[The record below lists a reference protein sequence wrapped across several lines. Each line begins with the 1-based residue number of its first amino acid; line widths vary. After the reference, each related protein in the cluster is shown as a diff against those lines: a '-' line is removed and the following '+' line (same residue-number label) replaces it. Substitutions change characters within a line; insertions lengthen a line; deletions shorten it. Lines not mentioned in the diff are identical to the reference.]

1 MINLFRAIFPRWNFF
16 DQISHRFELEYKT
29 SKTSQWHKISFD
41 QKRTLFSPIIN
52 PSCNLALA
60 QINIIEHFVSDLE
73 EGSENQTSYKLL
85 LSLVKVKL
93 SALGIRSEKIQF
105 QVVAV
110 LKDERE
116 IVFTS
121 EMVEV

>member
-29 SKTSQWHKISFD
+29 SNSKQWQKISFD
-41 QKRTLFSPIIN
+41 QTRTIFSPLIN

-60 QINIIEHFVSDLE
+60 QINIIEHFVTDLE
-73 EGSENQTSYKLL
+73 EGNKEQTSFNLL

-93 SALGIRSEKIQF
+93 ATLGVNQGEIQF

-110 LKDERE
+110 FKDEKDV
-116 IVFTS
+116 VFTS
-121 EMVEV
+121 EKVKL

>member
-16 DQISHRFELEYKT
+16 DQITHRFELEYKT
-29 SKTSQWHKISFD
+29 SKTSQWQKISFD
-41 QKRTLFSPIIN
+41 QKRALLSPIIN

-73 EGSENQTSYKLL
+73 EGSRTQTSYKLL
-85 LSLVKVKL
+85 LSLVKIKL
-93 SALGIRSEKIQF
+93 SALGIHSEKIQF

-121 EMVEV
+121 EEVKV

>member
-1 MINLFRAIFPRWNFF
+1 MINLFRALFPRWNFF

-29 SKTSQWHKISFD
+29 SKSGQWQKISFD
-41 QKRTLFSPIIN
+41 QKRTLLSPLIN
-52 PSCNLALA
+52 PSYNLALA

-73 EGSENQTSYKLL
+73 ERKNNQTSYKLL

-93 SALGIRSEKIQF
+93 LALGISKEKIQF

-110 LKDERE
+110 LKNERE
-116 IVFTS
+116 IIFTS
-121 EMVEV
+121 EKVEI